1 MGGRRWTW
9 MEIGWVDIDG
19 WTYRMGGV
27 DIGWVSF
34 CCVVVV
40 ARRDRVRRSVVGHAG
55 QATEDAGSHGQASA
69 NAHIIPCPLST
80 SPHAPAADRSD
91 QRTFFVGGG
100 GIE

>member
-1 MGGRRWTW
+1 MGGP
-9 MEIGWVDIDG
+9 
-19 WTYRMGGV
+19 RMGGV

-55 QATEDAGSHGQASA
+55 QASQDAGSHGQALA

-80 SPHAPAADRSD
+80 SPHVPAADRSD
-91 QRTFFVGGG
+91 QCTFFVGGG